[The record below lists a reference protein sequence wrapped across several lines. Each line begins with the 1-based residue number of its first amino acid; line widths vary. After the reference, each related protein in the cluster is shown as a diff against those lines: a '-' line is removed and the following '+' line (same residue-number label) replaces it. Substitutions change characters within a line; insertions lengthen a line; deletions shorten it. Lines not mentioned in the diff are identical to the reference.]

1 MLDLIPDSLALTD
14 SDGTVLEVPLRV
26 SARARRLS
34 LRVDPAR
41 GGAEL
46 VLPPKVDLG
55 QAERFA
61 KAHLGWLR
69 TRLAK
74 LPGRVAFADGA
85 EIPVLGKPHVIRHVD
100 RKRGGIKRVEIEPG
114 RWELQVPGDV
124 AFLARRLTDYLKIE
138 AKRILTDRAR
148 HHAGALDRTPARIT
162 IRDTRSRW
170 GSCSSNGNLSFS
182 WRLILAPASVLDYVA
197 AHEVAHLVEM
207 NHSPR
212 FWRLVERLV
221 PDYKR
226 QRAWLKRNGGTLHGY
241 G

>member
-14 SDGTVLEVPLRV
+14 RDGTVLEVPLRV
-26 SARARRLS
+26 SMRARRLS

-46 VLPPKVDLG
+46 VLPPKVGLE

-69 TRLAK
+69 SRLAK
-74 LPGRVAFADGA
+74 LPGRVAFTDGA

-100 RKRGGIKRVEIEPG
+100 RKLGGIKRVEIELG

-124 AFLARRLTDYLKIE
+124 AFLGRRLTDYLKAE
-138 AKRILTDRAR
+138 AKRILTDRAH
-148 HHAGALDRTPARIT
+148 HHAKALDRTPARIT

-226 QRAWLKRNGGTLHGY
+226 HRAWLKRNGGTLHGY